1 MSKPNSARYRL
12 ATLRQNAAARLGGD
26 TIEFEAPDGAEFSIP
41 APGFWDDDVKL
52 CIKAG
57 DDVGMARALLGDRY
71 EAFRQAGGRAD
82 DLGFLFRAYAE
93 GQDST
98 VGE

>member
-1 MSKPNSARYRL
+1 MSKPSKARYRL

-26 TIEFEAPDGAEFSIP
+26 AIDFEAPDGTEFSIP
-41 APGFWDDDVKL
+41 APGFWDDDVKI
-52 CIKAG
+52 CISAG

-71 EAFRQAGGRAD
+71 EDFRRSGGRAD
-82 DLGFLFRAYAE
+82 DLGLIFRAYAE
-93 GQDST
+93 GQGST